1 MEYDYME
8 QLDLLEECYLFFHD
22 CGYARSRAAFC
33 RKYLKRSGSYMAK
46 LNSERLPSVAVWAK
60 IYVALMEIRKDLI
73 PFSQRYDVHILL
85 SRLKGIIESL

>member
-8 QLDLLEECYLFFHD
+8 QLGLLEDCYWLFHN

-46 LNSERLPSVAVWAK
+46 LNPERLPSVAVWGK
-60 IYVALMEIRKDLI
+60 IYVALMEIRKNLI
-73 PFSQRYDVHILL
+73 PLPQKHNAQILL
-85 SRLKGIIESL
+85 SRLKDIIDSL